1 MTNIIHPDIFYR
13 LNEDGDACIL
23 DADGN
28 SVTTLDVD
36 NTYPIGSDLSVR
48 YEHTGGIVLSVADA
62 VRLGIPNEF
71 SCVAEVEAAT
81 VTTTATQFLVTALH
95 GEVQADGSVTYRDD
109 TTRRRYVCPAR
120 DLALLSQ
127 MLDDPTLSSGDA
139 YSRWC
144 SDTSHAEVAE

>member
-1 MTNIIHPDIFYR
+1 LQVGAAAPIFHGVRAIEPDTYR
-13 LNEDGDACIL
+13 
-23 DADGN
+23 
-28 SVTTLDVD
+28 SPTM
-36 NTYPIGSDLSVR
+36 
-48 YEHTGGIVLSVADA
+48 
-62 VRLGIPNEF
+62 
-71 SCVAEVEAAT
+71 
-81 VTTTATQFLVTALH
+81 TTTATQFLVTALH